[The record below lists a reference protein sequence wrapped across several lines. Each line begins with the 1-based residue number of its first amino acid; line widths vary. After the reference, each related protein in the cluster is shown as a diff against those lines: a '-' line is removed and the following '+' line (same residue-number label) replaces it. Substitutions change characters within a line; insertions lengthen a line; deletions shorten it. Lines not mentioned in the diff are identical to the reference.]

1 VRDRVEAVIQV
12 GEGEWLSFVDPE
24 QIVRADRPN
33 DVRAAIADVERLTRD
48 RGFHAVG
55 FVAYEAGAAFG
66 LAVRPPAS
74 DLPQTWFA
82 LFDPAHVTPVAGP
95 VPHIEGRDYR
105 LGPLSPSIDRA
116 AFGLVFDRIKRHLA
130 DGDSYQVNFTF
141 KMTGLFEGDPRA
153 LFDNL
158 VAAQRGGYSA
168 FIRFGHHTICSASP
182 ELFFSLD
189 GPTVSARPM
198 KGTARR
204 GRTLAEDLMRRH
216 GLRDSE
222 KERAENVMVVDMI
235 RNDLGRV
242 AEVGSVAVP
251 ELFRVERYPN
261 VWQMTSLVSARSAA
275 ALDEIFAAVHPSA
288 SVTGAPKVRTME
300 ILSELESGPRGIYT
314 GAIGHVRP
322 DGNATFNVAI
332 RTAIVDDRAG
342 TIEFGI
348 GSGIVWDS
356 DAAAEYEECLLKGSI
371 LAARP
376 VEFELLETV
385 LWSPSEGFFLLDRH
399 LARLSDSAEYFGVPV
414 EVQRVRTWLD
424 DAVVGATGD
433 WRLRVLVDS
442 KGHVR
447 VEKHSAV
454 QSSSPLTVTFA
465 AHPVD
470 RNDVFLYH
478 KTTNRAVYESARVPG
493 FDEVILWNADDEV
506 TEAITAN
513 VVAAI
518 GGRKVT
524 PPVACGLLAGT
535 YRAELLASGA
545 VEEAVIKRN
554 DLRSADGIWLVNSV
568 QKSRVAVF
576 GSR

>member
-1 VRDRVEAVIQV
+1 MRERIEAVIQV
-12 GEGEWLSFVDPE
+12 GEGEWLAFEDPA
-24 QIVRADRPN
+24 QIVRADRAN
-33 DVRAAIADVERLTRD
+33 DVRAAMADVERLTRD

-66 LAVRPPAS
+66 LAVRPPMT
-74 DLPQTWFA
+74 DLPLAWFA
-82 LFDPAHVTPVAGP
+82 LFEPAHVTPVAAP
-95 VPHIEGRDYR
+95 VPHIEAGDYR

-116 AFGLVFDRIKRHLA
+116 AFGRAFDRIKRHLA

-141 KMTGLFEGDPRA
+141 KMTGVFEGDPRA
-153 LFDNL
+153 LFDDL
-158 VAAQRGGYSA
+158 VAAQRGAYSA
-168 FIRFGHHTICSASP
+168 FLRFGHHSICSASP

-189 GPTVSARPM
+189 GSTVSARPM

-204 GRTLAEDLMRRH
+204 GRTLAEDLLRRH
-216 GLRDSE
+216 ELRDSQ
-222 KERAENVMVVDMI
+222 KQRAENVMVVDMI

-242 AEVGSVAVP
+242 AEIGSVVVP

-261 VWQMTSLVSARSAA
+261 VWQMTSLVLARSVAP
-275 ALDEIFAAVHPSA
+275 LDEIFAAVHPSA

-300 ILSELESGPRGIYT
+300 IISELESGPRDIYT

-332 RTAIVDDRAG
+332 RTAVVDHRAG

-356 DAAAEYEECLLKGSI
+356 DAAAEYDECLLKGSI
-371 LAARP
+371 LGARP

-399 LARLSDSAEYFGVPV
+399 LARLSDSAEYFGVAVGV
-414 EVQRVRTWLD
+414 ERVRALLD
-424 DAVVGATGD
+424 DAVAGATGCR
-433 WRLRVLVDS
+433 RLRVLVDS
-442 KGHVR
+442 KGQVR
-447 VEKHSAV
+447 VENHPAV
-454 QSSSPLTVTFA
+454 EGPSPLRVTFA

-478 KTTNRAVYESARVPG
+478 KTMNRAVYEWARVPG

-506 TEAITAN
+506 TEAMTAN

-524 PPVACGLLAGT
+524 PPVTCGLLAGT

-545 VEEAVIKRN
+545 VEEAVIKRD
-554 DLRSADGIWLVNSV
+554 DLRAAHGVWLVNSV
-568 QKSRVAVF
+568 HKSRVAVL
-576 GSR
+576 GW